1 MNKYFNN
8 AIVGNSSVL
17 GCITNKGELIRLY
30 YPNIDYFQN
39 IDMYNYGVIVD
50 GKIKWLSDAN
60 LISQYYDTNILY
72 TELEMEGIKVIQ
84 KDYVLPKQDVFV
96 RKLAFSKKVNLFLYS
111 RLNSNINRMI
121 SGMVVKDALIQ
132 YCQEFYMS
140 TFANKEI
147 SNYQINNANFEN
159 TELNSED
166 YIGMSSSAAIRYDN
180 TDEITL
186 YISLEKTLKTALNV
200 ASKIKKVSENELCIE
215 TKEYWNEYITK
226 LSISNMNFSSAKEKD
241 IVTRTAF
248 MFQLLT
254 DKNTGGVIAS
264 PDVDETFSK
273 CGRYGYCWPRDA
285 LFVMKAFALLGM
297 NESVEKFYTIWATK
311 AQLENGLF
319 EQRYYVSGE
328 LAPSWGMQI
337 DETSAMLIGMNKFGK
352 CRKLESVV
360 YKATDALLNFLSENF
375 LPQTSYDLW
384 EERKGVHLYSS
395 VSIYEALKAGK
406 DMLNKINR
414 MKYKTII
421 SKIEK
426 TLPKV
431 KSAIKEAFVCNNILK
446 RSLDNEQIDI
456 SLLSVVTP
464 FDIFDINEPFVKNTV
479 AEIEKRLKL
488 SNGGYMRYENDNYM
502 GGNAWIISSLWL
514 AMYYIKA
521 ENIERATELFDW
533 VTNHADDLS
542 FLPEQIERNGDKTAW
557 ISQLAWSHA
566 MYVIVRNELKEKKYG
581 KKSNGICL

>member
-39 IDMYNYGVIVD
+39 IDMYNYGVILD
-50 GKIKWLSDAN
+50 GKIRWLSDAN
-60 LISQYYDTNILY
+60 LIAQYYDTNILY

-84 KDYVLPKQDVFV
+84 KDYVLPTQDVFV

-140 TFANKEI
+140 TFANKAI

-166 YIGMSSSAAIRYDN
+166 YIGMSSSAAIRYDD

-186 YISLEKTLKTALNV
+186 YISLEKTLKTSLNV
-200 ASKIKKVSENELCIE
+200 INKIKKVSENELCIK
-215 TKEYWNEYITK
+215 TREYWNEYISN
-226 LSISNMNFSSAKEKD
+226 LSISDMNFDTQKEKD
-241 IVTRTAF
+241 IMIRTAF
-248 MFQLLT
+248 MFKLLT

-285 LFVMKAFALLGM
+285 LFIVKAFALLGM
-297 NESVEKFYTIWATK
+297 NESVEKFYTIWAGN
-311 AQLENGLF
+311 AQLDNGLF

-328 LAPSWGMQI
+328 LAPSWGIQI
-337 DETSAMLIGMNKFGK
+337 DETSAMLIGINKFGK

-360 YKATDALLNFLSENF
+360 YKATDALLNFLGEDF
-375 LPQTSYDLW
+375 LPRASYDLW
-384 EERKGVHLYSS
+384 EERKGIHLYSS
-395 VSIYEALKAGK
+395 ASIYEALKAGK
-406 DMLNKINR
+406 DMLSKINR
-414 MKYKTII
+414 LKYKTII
-421 SKIEK
+421 LKIEK
-426 TLPKV
+426 TLPKI
-431 KSAIKEAFVCNNILK
+431 KDAIKKAFVCNDVLK
-446 RSLDNEQIDI
+446 RSLDNEQVDI

-464 FDIFDINEPFVKNTV
+464 FDIFDINEPFVKNMV
-479 AEIEKRLKL
+479 NKVESNLKL
-488 SNGGYMRYENDNYM
+488 PNGGYMRYENDNYI

-514 AMYYIKA
+514 AMYYIKVG
-521 ENIERATELFDW
+521 NKERAIELFDW
-533 VTNHADDLS
+533 VTNHADTLS

-557 ISQLAWSHA
+557 VSQLAWSHA

-581 KKSNGICL
+581 KKSDGICL

>member
-39 IDMYNYGVIVD
+39 IDMYNYGVILD
-50 GKIKWLSDAN
+50 GKIRWLSDAN
-60 LISQYYDTNILY
+60 LIAQYYDTNILY

-84 KDYVLPKQDVFV
+84 KDYVLPTQDVFV

-140 TFANKEI
+140 TFANKPI

-166 YIGMSSSAAIRYDN
+166 YIGMSSSAAIRYDDI
-180 TDEITL
+180 DEITL

-200 ASKIKKVSENELCIE
+200 INKIKKVSENEFCIK
-215 TKEYWNEYITK
+215 TREYWNEYISN
-226 LSISNMNFSSAKEKD
+226 LSISDMNFDTQKEKD
-241 IVTRTAF
+241 IMIRTAF
-248 MFQLLT
+248 MFKLLT

-285 LFVMKAFALLGM
+285 LFIVKAFALLGM
-297 NESVEKFYTIWATK
+297 NESVEKFYTIWAEK
-311 AQLENGLF
+311 AQLDNGLF

-328 LAPSWGMQI
+328 LAPSWGIQI
-337 DETSAMLIGMNKFGK
+337 DETSAMLIGINKFGK
-352 CRKLESVV
+352 CRKLENVV
-360 YKATDALLNFLSENF
+360 YKATDALLNFLGEDF
-375 LPQTSYDLW
+375 LPRASYDLW
-384 EERKGVHLYSS
+384 EERKGIHLYSS
-395 VSIYEALKAGK
+395 ASIYEALKAGK
-406 DMLNKINR
+406 DMLSKINR
-414 MKYKTII
+414 LKYKTII
-421 SKIEK
+421 LKIEK
-426 TLPKV
+426 TLPKI
-431 KSAIKEAFVCNNILK
+431 KDAIKKAFVCNDVLK
-446 RSLDNEQIDI
+446 RSLDNEQVDI

-464 FDIFDINEPFVKNTV
+464 FDIFDINEPFVKNMV
-479 AEIEKRLKL
+479 NKVESNLKL
-488 SNGGYMRYENDNYM
+488 PNGGYMRYENDNYI

-514 AMYYIKA
+514 AMYYIKVG
-521 ENIERATELFDW
+521 NKERAIELFDW
-533 VTNHADDLS
+533 VTNHADTLS

-557 ISQLAWSHA
+557 VSQLAWSHA

-581 KKSNGICL
+581 KKSDGICL

>member
-8 AIVGNSSVL
+8 AIIGNSSVL
-17 GCITNKGELIRLY
+17 GCITNHGELIRLY
-30 YPNIDYFQN
+30 YPSIDYFQN
-39 IDMYNYGVIVD
+39 IDMYNYGVILDEKV
-50 GKIKWLSDAN
+50 KWLSDAN
-60 LISQYYDTNILY
+60 LITQYYDTNILY

-84 KDYVLPKQDVFV
+84 KDYVLPDQNIFV
-96 RKLAFSKKVNLFLYS
+96 RKLAFDKKVNLFLYS

-140 TFANKEI
+140 TFANKEM

-166 YIGMSSSAAIRYDN
+166 YIGMSSSAAIRYDD

-186 YISLEKTLKTALNV
+186 YISLEKTLKTTLNV
-200 ASKIKKVSENELCIE
+200 INKIKKVSENELCIE
-215 TKEYWNEYITK
+215 TKKYWNEYIST
-226 LSISNMNFSSAKEKD
+226 LSISNMNFGSTKEKD

-254 DKNTGGVIAS
+254 DKSTGGVIAS

-285 LFVMKAFALLGM
+285 LFIMKAFALLGM
-297 NESVEKFYTIWATK
+297 NESVEKFYTIWATR

-337 DETSAMLIGMNKFGK
+337 DETSAMLIGINKFGK

-360 YKATDALLNFLSENF
+360 YKATEALLNFLNESL
-375 LPQTSYDLW
+375 LPKTSYDLW

-414 MKYKTII
+414 MKYKTVIL
-421 SKIEK
+421 KIEK
-426 TLPKV
+426 ILPKM

-456 SLLSVVTP
+456 SLLSVVMP
-464 FDIFDINEPFVKNTV
+464 FDIFDINEQFVKNTV

-488 SNGGYMRYENDNYM
+488 SNGGYMRYEGDNYI

-514 AMYYIKA
+514 AMYYIKL

-557 ISQLAWSHA
+557 VSQLAWSHA

-581 KKSNGICL
+581 KKSNCVCL

>member
-285 LFVMKAFALLGM
+285 LFIMKAFALLGM

-414 MKYKTII
+414 MKYKTLI

-426 TLPKV
+426 TLPKM

-479 AEIEKRLKL
+479 DEIEKRLKL